1 MLARLTSKNQITIPK
16 RIIDQI
22 PDARYFEVELRD
34 GVVVLRPLKTHS
46 TSLEEIRAKV
56 EKLDLDP
63 ECVREAVKWA
73 RSK

>member
-1 MLARLTSKNQITIPK
+1 MLAKLTSKNQITIPRK
-16 RIIDQI
+16 IIDQI
-22 PDARYFEVELRD
+22 PDARYFEVELSD
-34 GVVVLRPLKTHS
+34 GVVVLRPLKIYA

-63 ECVREAVKWA
+63 ECVREAMKWA